1 MAGSINKVILLG
13 RLGADPEVRVSQE
26 GNKIARFSIATSETW
41 KDKNTNEKKDRTEWH
56 RIVIFSAG
64 LADVAEKYLKKGSQ
78 IYIEGQIRH
87 RKYTDQSG
95 MEKNISEIVLQGYNS
110 NLTMIDSKNSYDNNN
125 STSSSFDNS
134 TQDNNITTP
143 SFDNSTKDKN
153 ISSEFNDVDFEDE
166 VPF

>member
-13 RLGADPEVRVSQE
+13 RLGADPEIRVSQE

-56 RIVIFSAG
+56 KIVIFSPG
-64 LADVAEKYLKKGSQ
+64 LSEITEKYLKKGSL
-78 IYIEGQIRH
+78 IYIEGQLRN

-95 MEKNISEIVLQGYNS
+95 MEKNISEVVLQGYNTT
-110 NLTMIDSKNSYDNNN
+110 LTMIDNRSNSDINELSSPSLDNTSTEKNI
-125 STSSSFDNS
+125 TSDF
-134 TQDNNITTP
+134 NNI
-143 SFDNSTKDKN
+143 D
-153 ISSEFNDVDFEDE
+153 IEDE

>member
-13 RLGADPEVRVSQE
+13 RLGGDPEIRVSQD
-26 GNKIARFSIATSETW
+26 GNKIARFSVATSESW

-64 LADVAEKYLKKGSQ
+64 LAEVAEKYLKKGSQ

-110 NLTMIDSKNSYDNNN
+110 NLTMIDSKNSNDNNN
-125 STSSSFDNS
+125 MSTPSFDNS
-134 TQDNNITTP
+134 TQD
-143 SFDNSTKDKN
+143 KN
-153 ISSEFNDVDFEDE
+153 ISSEFDDVDIEDE
-166 VPF
+166 VPFNYK